1 VSLERARRP
10 ELALAL
16 QIGAETLARRR
27 IVGLP
32 VQHAILHKADVFA
45 DGVAA
50 ARVGAAAA
58 PAVRRL
64 QYCVDI
70 IVRAE
75 HAVLNVILERRGV
88 YEQDALRAGARVAV
102 HWSLFYFAVH

>member
-10 ELALAL
+10 ELALAR
-16 QIGAETLARRR
+16 QIGAEALARRG
-27 IVGLP
+27 IVGLA

-64 QYCVDI
+64 LHGVDI
-70 IVRAE
+70 IVRAK
-75 HAVLNVILERRGV
+75 HTILNVILERCGV
-88 YEQDALRAGARVAV
+88 YEQDALRAGARMAV
-102 HWSLFYFAVH
+102 HWRLFYFAVH